1 MLMSIKKKL
10 GLGVASGA
18 LGLAMIGGGTWA
30 AFSDTEKT
38 DNIFKTGT
46 LDLGI
51 AANGTVPM
59 NFDLQ
64 NLKPGDS
71 MQREIV
77 LSNKGTLAIKNV
89 LLDTVI
95 DVTDGGA
102 NLNGDSDLGGVNTD
116 QEILDQFNVEL
127 LYADYIP
134 GASDPVANFKLIEPS
149 HGITLHDL
157 DTFTSADWA
166 AAGIVHEGDYLNVA
180 PVNTDGAYTGIPV
193 VPSDN
198 DKLVIKITFK
208 GTAGNEFMNDKADVT
223 FNFTANQWGAK
234 EHTSNDGANGAGSN
248 INERAGSED

>member
-1 MLMSIKKKL
+1 MSIKKKL

-30 AFSDTEKT
+30 AFSDHEKT

-51 AANGTVPM
+51 AANGSVPM
-59 NFDLQ
+59 TFDLQ

-77 LSNKGTLAIKNV
+77 LSNKGSLAIKNV
-89 LLDTVI
+89 LLDAVI
-95 DVTDGGA
+95 DATDGGA
-102 NLNGDSDLGGVNTD
+102 NLNGDLDLGAVNTD
-116 QEILDQFNVEL
+116 QEILEQFNVEL

-134 GASDPVANFKLIEPS
+134 GASDPVANFKLIES
-149 HGITLHDL
+149 TDNITLYDL
-157 DTFTSADWA
+157 GTFTETDWA
-166 AAGIVHEGDYLNVA
+166 TAGIVHEGDYLNVA

-198 DKLVIKITFK
+198 DKLVIKITF
-208 GTAGNEFMNDKADVT
+208 NENANNAFMDDKADVT
-223 FNFTANQWGAK
+223 FNFTANQWGPK

-248 INERAGSED
+248 INKEAGSED